1 MADAD
6 PRLLL
11 ARRLRALREEQ
22 WPDLKI
28 TQLQLGQ
35 ALGGAK
41 PLSVPLISSWE
52 SQTNPKIP
60 PYFRLEGYA
69 QLFATRRSFGSGTP
83 RLIKPDDMD
92 AAEQQVMAE
101 LRQELGQLRIGAM
114 RAASGPGPGGIPAS
128 HPAAGRAGM
137 ADAGPQAA
145 APSAALDLVEAAR
158 MDEVAVSLNTGPWRF
173 RDGKTITLVCAQ
185 LPRDLSA
192 AAAYTDLDSP
202 DYIQLYTYSELDAL
216 FELYGHLRAANPAN
230 QVDLRIADLLTP
242 DEFTS
247 HLVSLGGIDWN
258 AATSTL
264 LEDLQLPVRQI
275 ANWGEGGA
283 ADDVYFESDDG
294 QKFRPELDEAE
305 GKKKLRFDVALF
317 ARAVNPYNKLRTVTI
332 CSGMYGRG
340 TYGAVRALT
349 DARFRDRNTRYV
361 NSTFGNKSSYCIITR
376 VPVRNGATITPDWT
390 EDDFKLFEWSAGHDA
405 GEW

>member
-1 MADAD
+1 VTDAD
-6 PRLLL
+6 SRLLL

-28 TQLQLGQ
+28 TQPQLGR
-35 ALGGAK
+35 ALGGEKK

-60 PYFRLEGYA
+60 PYSRLEGYA
-69 QLFATRRSFGSGTP
+69 QLFATRRSFDGGTP

-92 AAEQQVMAE
+92 AAERQAMAE
-101 LRQELGQLRIGAM
+101 LRQELGQLRTGAM
-114 RAASGPGPGGIPAS
+114 RAASGLAPGAVSVPL
-128 HPAAGRAGM
+128 PAAGAAVSPGTGTP
-137 ADAGPQAA
+137 GPAA
-145 APSAALDLVEAAR
+145 VALDLVEAAR
-158 MDEVAVSLNTGPWRF
+158 MDEVAASLNTGPWRF
-173 RDGKTITLVCAQ
+173 RDGKTVTLVCAQ
-185 LPRDLSA
+185 LPDDLRA
-192 AAAYTDLDSP
+192 ADEYTDLDSP

-230 QVDLRIADLLTP
+230 QIDLRIADLLTP

-264 LEDLQLPVRQI
+264 LQDLQLPVNQV
-275 ANWGEGGA
+275 ANWGKGGA
-283 ADDVYFESDDG
+283 DDDVYFESDDG
-294 QKFRPELDEAE
+294 QKFRPGLDEID
-305 GKKKLRFDVALF
+305 GKKKLQFDVALF

-340 TYGAVRALT
+340 TFGAVRALT

-361 NSTFGNKSSYCIITR
+361 NSRFGNTSSYCIITR

-390 EDDFKLFEWSAGHDA
+390 EDDFKLFEWSAGRDA

>member
-69 QLFATRRSFGSGTP
+69 QLFATRRSFDSGTP
-83 RLIKPDDMD
+83 CLIKPDDMD
-92 AAEQQVMAE
+92 AAERQVMAD

-114 RAASGPGPGGIPAS
+114 RAAGGPGPRGISAPHPAS
-128 HPAAGRAGM
+128 GRAGL
-137 ADAGPQAA
+137 ADAGQPAP
-145 APSAALDLVEAAR
+145 APSVALDLVEAAR

-247 HLVSLGGIDWN
+247 HLISLGGIDWN

-275 ANWGEGGA
+275 AYWGTGGA

-294 QKFRPELDEAE
+294 QKFRPELDEVD

>member
-35 ALGGAK
+35 ALGGGK

-60 PYFRLEGYA
+60 PYYRLEAYA
-69 QLFATRRSFGSGTP
+69 QLFATRRSFDGGTP
-83 RLIKPDDMD
+83 LLIKPDDMG
-92 AAEQQVMAE
+92 AAEREAMAE

-114 RAASGPGPGGIPAS
+114 RAASGLGLGEAPALRPAS
-128 HPAAGRAGM
+128 GGASLAGAGQP
-137 ADAGPQAA
+137 D
-145 APSAALDLVEAAR
+145 PSAVPLDLVEAAR
-158 MDEVAVSLNTGPWRF
+158 MDEVAASLNTGPWRF

-185 LPRDLSA
+185 LPNNLRA
-192 AAAYTDLDSP
+192 ADEYTDLDSP

-230 QVDLRIADLLTP
+230 QVDLRTADSLRP
-242 DEFTS
+242 DEYTS

-258 AATSTL
+258 AATRTL
-264 LEDLQLPVRQI
+264 MQDLELPVSQV
-275 ANWGEGGA
+275 AYWGAAGE
-283 ADDVYFESDDG
+283 ADDVYFETGDG
-294 QKFRPELDEAE
+294 QKFRPELDEVG
-305 GKKKLRFDVALF
+305 GKKKLRSDVALF

-361 NSTFGNKSSYCIITR
+361 NSRFGNTSSYCIVTR
-376 VPVRNGATITPDWT
+376 VPVVNSATITPDWT

>member
-22 WPDLKI
+22 WPELRI

-35 ALGGAK
+35 ALGGKK

-69 QLFATRRSFGSGTP
+69 QLFATRRSFEGGTP
-83 RLIKPDDMD
+83 RLIQPEDMD
-92 AAEQQVMAE
+92 TAERQAVAE
-101 LRQELGQLRIGAM
+101 LRQELGQLRTGAM
-114 RAASGPGPGGIPAS
+114 RAASGSVLGPVSSPVPAEAAGTGPREAS
-128 HPAAGRAGM
+128 PPAAAG
-137 ADAGPQAA
+137 
-145 APSAALDLVEAAR
+145 ALDLVEAAR
-158 MDEVAVSLNTGPWRF
+158 MDEVAASLNTGPWRF

-185 LPRDLSA
+185 LPNNLRA
-192 AAAYTDLDSP
+192 ADTYTDLDSP

-216 FELYGHLRAANPAN
+216 FELHGHLRAANPAN
-230 QVDLRIADLLTP
+230 QVDLRIASLLTP
-242 DEFTS
+242 DEYTS

-258 AATSTL
+258 AATRTL
-264 LEDLQLPVRQI
+264 LEDLDLPVKQI
-275 ANWGEGGA
+275 AHWGEDGA
-283 ADDVYFESDDG
+283 EDDVYFELDDG
-294 QKFRPELDEAE
+294 RKFRPELDKSD

-317 ARAVNPYNKLRTVTI
+317 ARAVNPYNRLRAVTI
-332 CSGMYGRG
+332 CTGMYGRG

-361 NSTFGNKSSYCIITR
+361 NSTFGNTSSYCIVTR
-376 VPVRNGATITPDWT
+376 VPVVNGATMTPDWT
-390 EDDFKLFEWSAGHDA
+390 DDDYKLFEWSAGRDA

>member
-6 PRLLL
+6 ARLLL

-28 TQLQLGQ
+28 TQFQLGQ
-35 ALGGAK
+35 ALGGEK

-60 PYFRLEGYA
+60 PFSRLEGYA
-69 QLFATRRSFGSGTP
+69 QLFATRRSFAAGTP
-83 RLIKPDDMD
+83 RLIRPEDMD
-92 AAEQQVMAE
+92 EAEQQAMAG
-101 LRQELGQLRIGAM
+101 LRQDLAQLRNGAL
-114 RAASGPGPGGIPAS
+114 RASRLGPGAV
-128 HPAAGRAGM
+128 AAPLPPPVSTPE
-137 ADAGPQAA
+137 AGP
-145 APSAALDLVEAAR
+145 PRSPPVPLDLVEAAR
-158 MDEVAVSLNTGPWRF
+158 MDEVSASLNTGPWRF
-173 RDGKTITLVCAQ
+173 RDGKTVTLVCAQ
-185 LPRDLSA
+185 LPRALRA
-192 AAAYTDLDSP
+192 AQEYTDLDSP

-216 FELYGHLRAANPAN
+216 FELHGHLRAANPPN
-230 QVDLRIADLLTP
+230 QVDLRIADQLTP

-258 AATSTL
+258 AATRTL

-294 QKFRPELDEAE
+294 QKFRPELDDSE

-361 NSTFGNKSSYCIITR
+361 NSRFSNTSSYCIVTR
-376 VPVRNGATITPDWT
+376 VPVRNGSTITPDWT
-390 EDDFKLFEWSAGHDA
+390 EDDFKLFEWSAGRDA

>member
-1 MADAD
+1 MMLSRYSVSAS
-6 PRLLL
+6 LGSHSCL
-11 ARRLRALREEQ
+11 RRAH
-22 WPDLKI
+22 
-28 TQLQLGQ
+28 
-35 ALGGAK
+35 
-41 PLSVPLISSWE
+41 SS
-52 SQTNPKIP
+52 
-60 PYFRLEGYA
+60 FD
-69 QLFATRRSFGSGTP
+69 SGTP
-83 RLIKPDDMD
+83 CLIKPDDMD

-114 RAASGPGPGGIPAS
+114 RAAGGPGPGGIPAP
-128 HPAAGRAGM
+128 HPASGRAGL
-137 ADAGPQAA
+137 ADAGQPAPAA
-145 APSAALDLVEAAR
+145 SVALDLVEAAR

-216 FELYGHLRAANPAN
+216 FELYGHLRAANPPN
-230 QVDLRIADLLTP
+230 QVDLRIADMLTP

-294 QKFRPELDEAE
+294 QKFRPELDEVD

-390 EDDFKLFEWSAGHDA
+390 EDDFKLFEWSAGRDA

>member
-60 PYFRLEGYA
+60 PYYRLEAYA
-69 QLFATRRSFGSGTP
+69 QLFATRRSFDGGP
-83 RLIKPDDMD
+83 PHLIKPDEMEE
-92 AAEQQVMAE
+92 AERQVVAE
-101 LRQELGQLRIGAM
+101 LKQELGQLRIGAM
-114 RAASGPGPGGIPAS
+114 RAATGLGPGELPAPFPGPGG
-128 HPAAGRAGM
+128 AGLAGT
-137 ADAGPQAA
+137 GQP
-145 APSAALDLVEAAR
+145 APSAVALDLVEAAR
-158 MDEVAVSLNTGPWRF
+158 MDETAASLNTGPWRF

-216 FELYGHLRAANPAN
+216 FELYGHLRAANPPN
-230 QVDLRIADLLTP
+230 QVDLRIADSLTP

-275 ANWGEGGA
+275 AHWGEDGG
-283 ADDVYFESDDG
+283 ADDVYFETDDG
-294 QKFRPELDEAE
+294 QKFRPALDEVD

-361 NSTFGNKSSYCIITR
+361 NSRFSNTSSYCIVTK
-376 VPVRNGATITPDWT
+376 VPVRNGSTITPDWT
-390 EDDFKLFEWSAGHDA
+390 EDDFKLFEWSAGRDA

>member
-35 ALGGAK
+35 ALGGEKK

-69 QLFATRRSFGSGTP
+69 QLFATRRSFEGVPP
-83 RLIKPDDMD
+83 RLVKPDDMD
-92 AAEQQVMAE
+92 AAERQAMAE
-101 LRQELGQLRIGAM
+101 LRQELGQLRTGAL
-114 RAASGPGPGGIPAS
+114 RAASGSGLGPVSAPLPTA
-128 HPAAGRAGM
+128 AAG
-137 ADAGPQAA
+137 AGPIGASQPPAVT
-145 APSAALDLVEAAR
+145 ALDRVEAAR
-158 MDEVAVSLNTGPWRF
+158 KDEVSASLNTGPWRF
-173 RDGKTITLVCAQ
+173 RDGKTITVVCAQ
-185 LPRDLSA
+185 LPDNLRA
-192 AAAYTDLDSP
+192 ADPYTDLDSP

-216 FELYGHLRAANPAN
+216 FELHGHLRAANPAN
-230 QVDLRIADLLTP
+230 QVDLRIASRLEP
-242 DEFTS
+242 DEYTS

-258 AATSTL
+258 AATRSL
-264 LEDLQLPVRQI
+264 LQELQLPVSQV
-275 ANWGEGGA
+275 ANWGE
-283 ADDVYFESDDG
+283 DDVYFESDDG
-294 QKFRPELDEAE
+294 QKFRPELDETRE
-305 GKKKLRFDVALF
+305 KKILRFDVALF
-317 ARAVNPYNKLRTVTI
+317 ARAVNPYNKQRTVTI
-332 CSGMYGRG
+332 CTGMYGRG

-349 DARFRDRNTRYV
+349 DAKFRDRNTRYV
-361 NSTFGNKSSYCIITR
+361 NSRFGESSSYCIITR
-376 VPVRNGATITPDWT
+376 VPVVNGATITPDWT
-390 EDDFKLFEWSAGHDA
+390 DDDFKLFEWSAEHDA

>member
-22 WPDLKI
+22 WPELRI
-28 TQLQLGQ
+28 TQPQLGR

-41 PLSVPLISSWE
+41 KLSVPLISSWE
-52 SQTNPKIP
+52 SHTNPKIP

-69 QLFATRRSFGSGTP
+69 QLFATRRSFDGGVP
-83 RLIKPDDMD
+83 RLIRPEDMD
-92 AAEQQVMAE
+92 AAERQAMAD
-101 LRQELGQLRIGAM
+101 LRQELGQLRTRAV
-114 RAASGPGPGGIPAS
+114 RAASGSALGPAPVPL
-128 HPAAGRAGM
+128 PAAGAGNEPM
-137 ADAGPQAA
+137 ETSQPPAADD
-145 APSAALDLVEAAR
+145 LDLVEAAR

-173 RDGKTITLVCAQ
+173 RDGKTITVVCAQ
-185 LPRDLSA
+185 LPDNLRA
-192 AAAYTDLDSP
+192 ADDYTDLDSP

-216 FELYGHLRAANPAN
+216 FELHGHLRAANPAN
-230 QVDLRIADLLTP
+230 QVDLRTANLLTP
-242 DEFTS
+242 DEYTS

-258 AATSTL
+258 AATRTL
-264 LEDLQLPVRQI
+264 LQDLDLPVKQI
-275 ANWGEGGA
+275 ANWGQDGA
-283 ADDVYFESDDG
+283 EDDVYFETDNG
-294 QKFRPELDEAE
+294 HKFRPELDISD

-317 ARAVNPYNKLRTVTI
+317 ARAVNPYNRLRAVTI
-332 CSGMYGRG
+332 CTGMYGRG

-361 NSTFGNKSSYCIITR
+361 NSTFGNTSSYCIVTR
-376 VPVRNGATITPDWT
+376 VPVVNGATMTPDWT
-390 EDDFKLFEWSAGHDA
+390 DDDYKLFEWSAGRDA

>member
-35 ALGGAK
+35 ALGGEK
-41 PLSVPLISSWE
+41 KQLSVPLISSWE

-69 QLFATRRSFGSGTP
+69 QLFATRRSFDGGTP

-92 AAEQQVMAE
+92 EAEREAMAE
-101 LRQELGQLRIGAM
+101 LRRELGQLRMGAM
-114 RAASGPGPGGIPAS
+114 RAASRLGPGEVPAIPAS
-128 HPAAGRAGM
+128 GGAGLADAVHPAPPAV
-137 ADAGPQAA
+137 
-145 APSAALDLVEAAR
+145 ALDLVEAAR
-158 MDEVAVSLNTGPWRF
+158 MDETAASLNTGPWRF

-185 LPRDLSA
+185 LPRALSA
-192 AAAYTDLDSP
+192 ADKYTDLNSP
-202 DYIQLYTYSELDAL
+202 DYIQLYTYSDLDAL
-216 FELYGHLRAANPAN
+216 FELHGHLRAANPAN
-230 QVDLRIADLLTP
+230 QVDLRIADRLTP

-264 LEDLQLPVRQI
+264 LQDLQLPVRQI
-275 ANWGEGGA
+275 AHWGEGDA

-294 QKFRPELDEAE
+294 QKFRPELDEAG
-305 GKKKLRFDVALF
+305 GKKILRFDVALF

-332 CSGMYGRG
+332 CIGMYGRG

-361 NSTFGNKSSYCIITR
+361 NSRFSNTSSYCIVTK
-376 VPVRNGATITPDWT
+376 VPVRNGSTITPDWT
-390 EDDFKLFEWSAGHDA
+390 DDDFKLFEWSAGRDA

>member
-1 MADAD
+1 MVDAD

-35 ALGGAK
+35 VLGGEKK
-41 PLSVPLISSWE
+41 PLSVSLISSWE

-60 PYFRLEGYA
+60 PFARLEGYA
-69 QLFATRRSFGSGTP
+69 QLFATRSSFDGGTP
-83 RLIKPDDMD
+83 RLVRPEDMD
-92 AAEQQVMAE
+92 EAERQAMAG
-101 LRQELGQLRIGAM
+101 LRQELTQLRNGAL
-114 RAASGPGPGGIPAS
+114 RASGFGPGAVPAPLRS
-128 HPAAGRAGM
+128 VAVAPETEATGPAGV
-137 ADAGPQAA
+137 P
-145 APSAALDLVEAAR
+145 LDLVEAAR
-158 MDEVAVSLNTGPWRF
+158 MDEVSTSLNTGPWRF

-185 LPRDLSA
+185 LPNNLRA
-192 AAAYTDLDSP
+192 ADTYTDLDSP

-230 QVDLRIADLLTP
+230 QVDLRIANQLTP
-242 DEFTS
+242 DEYTT
-247 HLVSLGGIDWN
+247 HLISLGGIDWN
-258 AATSTL
+258 ATTSTL
-264 LEDLQLPVRQI
+264 LQDLQLPVSQI
-275 ANWGEGGA
+275 ANWGKGSA
-283 ADDVYFESDDG
+283 ADDVYFETDDG
-294 QKFRPELDEAE
+294 QKFRPELDKVGE
-305 GKKKLRFDVALF
+305 KKVLRFDVALF

-349 DARFRDRNTRYV
+349 DARFRDRNTKYV
-361 NSTFGNKSSYCIITR
+361 NSRYGRSSSYCIITK

-390 EDDFKLFEWSAGHDA
+390 EDDSKLFEWSAGHDG

>member
-11 ARRLRALREEQ
+11 ARRLRALRDEK
-22 WPDLKI
+22 WPDLRI

-60 PYFRLEGYA
+60 PYSRLEGYA

-83 RLIKPDDMD
+83 CLIMPDDMD
-92 AAEQQVMAE
+92 AAERQAMAE

-114 RAASGPGPGGIPAS
+114 RAASGLGPGEVHAPLPAS
-128 HPAAGRAGM
+128 GGAGL
-137 ADAGPQAA
+137 ADASQP
-145 APSAALDLVEAAR
+145 APSAVALDLVEAAR
-158 MDEVAVSLNTGPWRF
+158 MDETAASLNTGPWRF
-173 RDGKTITLVCAQ
+173 SDGKTITLVCAQ

-192 AAAYTDLDSP
+192 ADEYTDLNSP
-202 DYIQLYTYSELDAL
+202 DYIQLYTFSELDAL

-230 QVDLRIADLLTP
+230 QVDLRVADRLTP

-258 AATSTL
+258 AATRTL
-264 LEDLQLPVRQI
+264 LADLQLPVRQI
-275 ANWGEGGA
+275 AHWGEGSA

-294 QKFRPELDEAE
+294 QKFRPELDEAD
-305 GKKKLRFDVALF
+305 GSKILRFDVALF

-349 DARFRDRNTRYV
+349 DARFRDRNTSYV
-361 NSTFGNKSSYCIITR
+361 NSRFSNTSSYCIVTK
-376 VPVRNGATITPDWT
+376 VPVRNGSTITPDWT
-390 EDDFKLFEWSAGHDA
+390 EDDFKLFEWSAGSDA